1 MSNYSA
7 TVVRISNL
15 RPHTNADRLICTN
28 IFGNNVIVGKET
40 QIGDLGLFF
49 PLESQLGK
57 EFAEANDLLRR
68 KDENGKPAGGM
79 FDDNRRVRAQKFRGE
94 QSMGFW
100 IPIESIQNLSK
111 IVNIDTWPVEG
122 DEIEKIGSLIISQ
135 KYVPRN
141 SRMPGA
147 GGRKE
152 GRKPRESRILPD
164 QFRFHF
170 DTAQLGK
177 NIHKLKPTDLVVIT
191 WKLHGTSAIA
201 ARVLVKRSLSWFE
214 KLLTRFGVHID
225 PSVYDDIYASRRV
238 VKNEFQETKD
248 HYYGHDLWTEVG
260 KEHFGGKLHTGET
273 VYYEIVGY
281 TKDGAY
287 IQKDF
292 DYGCSPQKNEEGEF
306 YTIPSANPDDVL
318 NLEATPAWRIKPQ
331 HKVFVYR
338 ITQTA
343 VDGTVTELQWN
354 QVKERCVELGVEHVP
369 EIMYGE
375 ADLFAGAGEA
385 TGFDLEEWQKQ
396 YLEYLRQKFVYDQD
410 SQFCTN
416 KVPEEG
422 ICVRK
427 EGLNI
432 EVFKLKSFRFLE
444 YETKSLDK
452 GEVDI
457 ETEQSEPTAEDEYLV
472 NV

>member
-28 IFGNNVIVGKET
+28 IFDNNVIVGKET
-40 QIGDLGLFF
+40 KIGDLGLFF
-49 PLESQLGK
+49 PLESQIGL
-57 EFAEANDLLRR
+57 EFAQANDLIRR
-68 KDENGKPAGGM
+68 KDENGKSVGGM
-79 FDDNRRVRAQKFRGE
+79 FDANRRVRAQTFRGE
-94 QSMGFW
+94 KSMGFW

-111 IVNIDTWPVEG
+111 IVNIDAWPVEG
-122 DEIEKIGSLIISQ
+122 DEIEKIGDLIISQ
-135 KYVPRN
+135 KYVVQPHRT
-141 SRMPGA
+141 PGS
-147 GGRKE
+147 GRKE
-152 GRKPRESRILPD
+152 GRKPRESRIIPD

-177 NIHKLKPTDLVVIT
+177 NIHKLSPTDLITIT

-201 ARVLVKRSLSWFE
+201 AHVLVKRSLSWFE
-214 KLLTRFGVHID
+214 KLLDKLRLITPENRM
-225 PSVYDDIYASRRV
+225 YDYVYASRKV

-248 HYYGHDLWTEVG
+248 HYYGHDLWSEVG

-281 TKDGAY
+281 TKDGGY

-292 DYGCSPQKNEEGEF
+292 DYGCWIAPM
-306 YTIPSANPDDVL
+306 
-318 NLEATPAWRIKPQ
+318 ATDPPQ

-343 VDGTVTELQWN
+343 VDGSVTELQWN
-354 QVKERCVELGVEHVP
+354 QVKERCTELGVEYVP
-369 EIMYGE
+369 EIYYGKAE
-375 ADLFAGAGEA
+375 ELFP
-385 TGFDLEEWQKQ
+385 F
-396 YLEYLRQKFVYDQD
+396 LRRENHWNENFLSALKGVWVRDQD
-410 SQFCTN
+410 SQFCVN

-427 EGLNI
+427 EGPNI
-432 EVFKLKSFRFLE
+432 EVYKLKSFRFLE

-472 NV
+472 NI

>member
-49 PLESQLGK
+49 PLESQIGK

-68 KDENGKPAGGM
+68 KDADGKPAGGM

-100 IPIESIQNLSK
+100 IPMESLIPFSGK
-111 IVNIDTWPVEG
+111 IGKVIDPFPEG
-122 DEIEKIGSLIISQ
+122 SEIEKIGDYIVSQ
-135 KYVPRN
+135 KYIPRN

-152 GRKPRESRILPD
+152 GRKPRESRIIPD

-201 ARVLVKRSLSWFE
+201 AHVLVKRSLSWLE
-214 KLLTRFGVHID
+214 KLLKKFVSIVDTQ
-225 PSVYDDIYASRRV
+225 YDYVYASRRV

-248 HYYGHDLWTEVG
+248 HYYGTDLWSDVG
-260 KEHFGGKLHTGET
+260 KQHFEGKLHTGET
-273 VYYEIVGY
+273 IYYEIVGY
-281 TKDGAY
+281 TKDGAP

-292 DYGCSPQKNEEGEF
+292 DYKCLNGE
-306 YTIPSANPDDVL
+306 N
-318 NLEATPAWRIKPQ
+318 
-331 HKVFVYR
+331 KVFVYR

-343 VDGTVTELQWN
+343 VDGSVIELQWN
-354 QVKERCVELGVEHVP
+354 QLKERCAELGVEHVP

-385 TGFDLEEWQKQ
+385 TGFDLDAWQKQ
-396 YLEYLRQKFVYDQD
+396 YLEFLRQKFVYDQD
-410 SQFCTN
+410 SQFCMN

-422 ICVRK
+422 VCVRK
-427 EGLNI
+427 EGLDI

>member
-68 KDENGKPAGGM
+68 KDADGKPAGGM
-79 FDDNRRVRAQKFRGE
+79 FDENRRVRAQKFRGE

-135 KYVPRN
+135 KYVPRH

-152 GRKPRESRILPD
+152 GRKPRESRIIPD

-201 ARVLVKRSLSWFE
+201 ARVLVKHSLSWKE
-214 KLLTRFGVHID
+214 KILKFLKFPYTQ
-225 PSVYDDIYASRRV
+225 SKYDYVYASRKV

-248 HYYGHDLWTEVG
+248 HYYGHDLWSEVG
-260 KEHFGGKLHTGET
+260 KEHFGDKLHTGET

-281 TKDGAY
+281 TRDGSP

-292 DYGCSPQKNEEGEF
+292 DYGCDRLGDFGVVGGMKE
-306 YTIPSANPDDVL
+306 
-318 NLEATPAWRIKPQ
+318 PQ

-354 QVKERCVELGVEHVP
+354 QVKERCTELGVEHVP

-385 TGFDLEEWQKQ
+385 TGFDLDEWQKQ

-422 ICVRK
+422 ICLRK